1 MKDIKKS
8 QRRGFGRRYRF
19 AVEQRLKKSGEF
31 EAVYSWR
38 CRAEDERLIVYVRP
52 NEIGQSRLGLS
63 VGRKVGS
70 AVIRNRTKRTMR
82 EAYRL
87 SQHELPGPWDYV
99 LIPRSGVKA
108 TTGQYRESLMRLGSK
123 LQRRLEKI
131 GPSGKN

>member
-1 MKDIKKS
+1 MA
-8 QRRGFGRRYRF
+8 G
-19 AVEQRLKKSGEF
+19 QRLKKPREF
-31 EAVYSWR
+31 EAVYSMR
-38 CRAEDERLIVYVRP
+38 CRAEDERLIVYVRA
-52 NEIGQSRLGLS
+52 NEVGQSRLGLS

-108 TTGQYRESLMRLGSK
+108 TTGQYRESLVRLGSK